1 MVLQARGTGEA
12 HNTESAETPSQ
23 NMLYCATLFG
33 NLGIIYVNLQ
43 TKLTSISQNCL
54 QHPE

>member
-33 NLGIIYVNLQ
+33 NLGIICVNLQ